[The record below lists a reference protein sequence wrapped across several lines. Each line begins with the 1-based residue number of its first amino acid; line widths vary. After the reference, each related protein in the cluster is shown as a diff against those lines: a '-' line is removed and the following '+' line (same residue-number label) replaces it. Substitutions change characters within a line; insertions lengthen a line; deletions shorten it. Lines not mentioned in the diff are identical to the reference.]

1 MSLYNLIEYSNNY
14 ATECLWQC
22 CRDKPA
28 LNNAGAITDF
38 PADANNS
45 ASFNFKPEQQAE
57 QTTMLQKMLK

>member
-1 MSLYNLIEYSNNY
+1 MSVHNLIEYSNNY

-45 ASFNFKPEQQAE
+45 ASFNFKP
-57 QTTMLQKMLK
+57 K

>member
-1 MSLYNLIEYSNNY
+1 MYNLIEYSNNY

-28 LNNAGAITDF
+28 LNAGAITDF

-45 ASFNFKPEQQAE
+45 ASFNFKPE
-57 QTTMLQKMLK
+57 